1 MNDAIDKGSTNEPDG
16 RQAPAWLARLLDS
29 IDRLGMAGGVLAA
42 LALTG
47 LTLLILL
54 EIAFRLASRLNPD
67 LPPGMPNAWEFS
79 SYLMGVAFMGG
90 AALTLRA
97 GAHIRV
103 SVLIANVPAAA
114 QRVLECFACTIGLL
128 MSGFLAW
135 SLVLFTWASYVRG
148 QTSMSSDTPI
158 WIPEAAVT
166 LGAVLLALQ
175 MLARLLQALW
185 GLPLELP
192 HLKATGASE

>member
-1 MNDAIDKGSTNEPDG
+1 MNSKPRSNSTSEPG
-16 RQAPAWLARLLDS
+16 RQAPAWLARLLGI

-42 LALTG
+42 LALAS
-47 LTLLILL
+47 LTVLILL
-54 EIAFRLASRLNPD
+54 EIAFRLASNLNAD
-67 LPPGMPNAWEFS
+67 LPAGMPNAWEYS
-79 SYLMGVAFMGG
+79 AYLMGVAFMGG

-103 SVLIANVPAAA
+103 SVLIGNVPAAA
-114 QRVLECFACTIGLL
+114 QRVLECFACAIGLL

-135 SLVLFTWASYVRG
+135 SLILFTWASYVRG
-148 QTSMSSDTPI
+148 QTSISSDTPI

-166 LGAVLLALQ
+166 LGAILLALQ
-175 MLARLLQALW
+175 MLARLLQSLW